1 MAVKKWILIVHRW
14 TVLYFVRFLLNIFKG
29 AGKSVHPIRNS
40 DDGILK
46 VPATVLAAK
55 IRTGKVSSEVMLF
68 SKFPIIILFTILQLT
83 SVQTMTTFISRIKE
97 VNPQLNCVVDDRFT
111 EALQEAAAADLLI
124 ASGQYS
130 VADLERDQPFLGV
143 PISTKDCLAVKG
155 LLHTSGL
162 VARKHIRATEDSDAM
177 ALMRRAGAIPFA
189 LTNVSECC
197 MW

>member
-1 MAVKKWILIVHRW
+1 M
-14 TVLYFVRFLLNIFKG
+14 
-29 AGKSVHPIRNS
+29 
-40 DDGILK
+40 
-46 VPATVLAAK
+46 
-55 IRTGKVSSEVMLF
+55 
-68 SKFPIIILFTILQLT
+68 ILQLT
-83 SVQTMTTFISRIKE
+83 SVQTMTAFISRIKE

-111 EALQEAAAADLLI
+111 DALQDAADADLLI
-124 ASGQYS
+124 ASGKYS
-130 VADLERDQPFLGV
+130 IADLERDRPFLGV

-162 VARKHIRATEDSDAM
+162 VARKHIRATDDSDAM